1 MWLPFML
8 IDNILNPMGVLIFG
22 GVSGKVPSFIPR
34 SKPPIGLLGATKV
47 VCEATLFSTKTMAN

>member
-1 MWLPFML
+1 ML